1 MKLII
6 IGNGF
11 DLYHGLLTN
20 YREFI
25 LFLKSNYLDV
35 YEGLIKAIRKYSISH
50 FSIDVA
56 HKNYNWAELEAII
69 GSFDPLELVEE
80 YRDWDSPIDY
90 NGEPDAEIE
99 EMLKFGMNINTY
111 LTSWIKEINYILN
124 AVEKKEKIDKII
136 SATDLFLS
144 FNYTLTLEQI
154 YNIPDVLHIHGTL
167 PRKLIMGHNELYNIY
182 YSEEYGI
189 NSVNEK
195 YIKRYFNRTEK
206 KTSNIINKN
215 QTFFNKNSLE
225 KITHVYIL
233 GHSMNQIDIPYFK
246 KILELTNSDVVWYI
260 TYYDSKDIDFFRET
274 VTKLGIKKVKFI
286 SWDDL

>member
-11 DLYHGLLTN
+11 DLYHGLPTN

-56 HKNYNWAELEAII
+56 RKNYNWAELEAII

-80 YRDWDSPIDY
+80 YRDWNSPIDY
-90 NGEPDAEIE
+90 SGGPDAEIE
-99 EMLKFGMNINTY
+99 EMLKFGMNTNTY
-111 LTSWIKEINYILN
+111 LTSWIKEINYVLN

-136 SATDLFLS
+136 STTDLFLS
-144 FNYTLTLEQI
+144 FNYTLTLEKI
-154 YNIPDVLHIHGTL
+154 YDIPDVLHIHGTL
-167 PRKLIMGHNELYNIY
+167 PRKLIMGHNELYNV

-189 NSVNEK
+189 NLVNEK
-195 YIKRYFNRTEK
+195 CIKRYFNRTVK

-225 KITHVYIL
+225 KITHVYVL

-246 KILELTNSDVVWYI
+246 KILDLTNSAVVWYI

-274 VTKLGIKKVKFI
+274 VTKLGIKKVEFI
-286 SWDDL
+286 AWDDL